1 MQFYWIIVLDIV
13 FGLVYNSIMK
23 RKKHGNAIHKSLF
36 DKDTLFGHKVQRDRS
51 KYKREHNYNIMKKKV
66 NYE

>member
-1 MQFYWIIVLDIV
+1 
-13 FGLVYNSIMK
+13 VYNTDMK
-23 RKKHGNAIHKSLF
+23 MRKKKHGNAIHKSLF

-51 KYKREHNYNIMKKKV
+51 KYKREHNYNILKQKV

>member
-1 MQFYWIIVLDIV
+1 MK
-13 FGLVYNSIMK
+13 K
-23 RKKHGNAIHKSLF
+23 RKVGRAIHKSLF

-51 KYKREHNYNIMKKKV
+51 KYKRKHNYNILKEKV